1 MNIEIANSL
10 SGYIETLYK
19 LNQKLLKLCGTDV
32 IDKYEFSHKEILDII
47 QDIPRL
53 IPYQY
58 NKTLKI
64 LELTDKN
71 GLLEYKNDITYLKE
85 KYTEILKDNYEFLD
99 SIRKIRNK
107 YEHKMHDI
115 KRKSSGS
122 GTTSYF
128 DFEFELAGE
137 PVIVEAVD
145 FIKLIKKLNS
155 LFSLIVRDIQ
165 KYSYE
170 NGKQDYPY
178 YKRLCRFDFEDFN
191 IIYNSNLLRI
201 FGKVMLDY

>member
-32 IDKYEFSHKEILDII
+32 IDKYEYSHKEILDII

-71 GLLEYKNDITYLKE
+71 CMAI
-85 KYTEILKDNYEFLD
+85 
-99 SIRKIRNK
+99 
-107 YEHKMHDI
+107 
-115 KRKSSGS
+115 
-122 GTTSYF
+122 
-128 DFEFELAGE
+128 A
-137 PVIVEAVD
+137 
-145 FIKLIKKLNS
+145 
-155 LFSLIVRDIQ
+155 
-165 KYSYE
+165 
-170 NGKQDYPY
+170 
-178 YKRLCRFDFEDFN
+178 
-191 IIYNSNLLRI
+191 
-201 FGKVMLDY
+201 